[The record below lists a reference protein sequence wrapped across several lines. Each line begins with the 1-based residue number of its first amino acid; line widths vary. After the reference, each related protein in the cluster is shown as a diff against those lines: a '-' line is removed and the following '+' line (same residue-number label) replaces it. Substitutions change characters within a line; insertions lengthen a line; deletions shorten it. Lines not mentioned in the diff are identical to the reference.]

1 MSIPERFI
9 QRPIATT
16 LVMMAI
22 LLFGIASYRV
32 LPVSDLPNVDYPT
45 INVNASLPG
54 ANPDT
59 MAAAVALPL
68 EKQFSNIA
76 GLDSMVS
83 SNRVG
88 STSIVLQF
96 SLDRNLDGAAE
107 DVQAAIS
114 QAARQLP
121 PNMPAPPSYS
131 RQNPADYPVLNVA
144 LTSATLQLSD
154 VDEYAETLIAP
165 SISTVNGVALVQIFG
180 QFKYSPHIQLDP
192 QALSTRQIGID
203 DVENALT
210 NGNVNLP
217 TGTLWGPQ
225 RAPTVQTQGQ
235 LYNAADYSKLI
246 VAYRNGSPV
255 RLSDLGRV
263 IDSVQ
268 NDKNLNFY
276 YDANSPHGTIAIQMA
291 VFKQPGTNA
300 VQVVDGIKAM
310 LPRLQA
316 ALPPSVNMYVLFDR
330 SITIRNSVD
339 DVKFTL
345 ELALFLV
352 IMVIFLFLRNL
363 SATTIP
369 SLALP
374 FSLVGTFAVMYL
386 GGYSLD
392 NLSLMALTL
401 SVGFVVDDAIVML
414 ENIVRHMEH
423 GEGVMEA
430 AINGSGEIGFT
441 ILSMTLSLSAVFIP
455 VLFMGGVLGRL
466 LHEFAVTIMAAIL
479 VSGFVS
485 LTLTP
490 MLCSRF
496 LKPHHEVKHGRLY
509 NFFESMQVG
518 LEKGYDRCLQVALR
532 HKLATMMFSAA
543 LVVGTY
549 YLAVIIPK
557 GFLPSEDIDQI
568 NGTTEAIEGIS
579 FDAMVEHQKQVGE
592 ILMQDPAVA
601 YVMSGIGAGGR
612 TLNQGSLNI
621 RLKPRSERPQVD
633 QVINELRPKLAAVP
647 GITTY
652 LRNDP
657 PIRIGGLQSK
667 ALYQFTIQ
675 SPNTKELYDSAE
687 GFTAKMRALP
697 GLTDVSSDLQIRN
710 PQINVDIDRDAA
722 SSYGVTVNQIE
733 DALYSAYGQRQIST
747 IFAPNNQ
754 YWVIL
759 ELEPEYQ
766 RDANKIASLYV
777 HSMTS
782 PAFPNGGQL
791 VPLSAVAK
799 LTPTLGPLSVNH
811 LGQLPAVT
819 ISFNLKPGTSI
830 GDAVNEINNLARQAL
845 PPTTTTTFQGNAQA
859 FQSSLAGLGM
869 LLVMAILVIYIILG
883 ILYESFLHPITIL
896 SGLPSAGFGALL
908 SLYLFHMAATKG
920 WVSPLLDMNL
930 DIYGF
935 VGIIMLI
942 GIVKKNA
949 IMMIDFALEAQRKEG
964 LSPAEAIYQGC
975 LVRFRPI
982 MMTTM
987 AALMGTLPI
996 ALGLG
1001 AGGEAR
1007 RPLGVSVV
1015 GGLAFSQVVTLFLT
1029 PVFYI
1034 YMEQV
1039 KEWGTRVFGRKHGVE
1054 SETGPSSHGPV
1065 PSGPIGAPIART
1077 ADAPNLSDLGSSR

>member
-45 INVNASLPG
+45 ISVNANLPG

-76 GLDSMVS
+76 GLDSMIS

-88 STSIVLQF
+88 ATSIVLQF
-96 SLDRNLDGAAE
+96 NLDRNLDGAAQ

-121 PNMPAPPSYS
+121 PGMPAPPSYY
-131 RQNPADYPVLNVA
+131 RQNPADYPVLFLA
-144 LTSATLQLSD
+144 LTSDTLELSA
-154 VDEYAETLIAP
+154 VDEYAETYIAP
-165 SISTVNGVALVQIFG
+165 SVSTVNGVALVQIYG
-180 QFKYSPHIQLDP
+180 QFKYAPHIQLDP
-192 QALSTRQIGID
+192 EALATRRIGID

-217 TGTLWGPQ
+217 TGTIWGSQ

-263 IDSVQ
+263 VDSVQ
-268 NDKNLNFY
+268 NDKNVNFF
-276 YDANSPHGTIAIQMA
+276 YDADLPRGISAIPM
-291 VFKQPGTNA
+291 VIFKQPGTNA
-300 VQVVDGIKAM
+300 VQVVNGIKAM
-310 LPRLQA
+310 LPRLEST
-316 ALPPSVNMYVLFDR
+316 LPPSVKMRVLFDR
-330 SITIRNSVD
+330 SVTVRNSVD

-374 FSLVGTFAVMYL
+374 FSLVGTFAVMYVF
-386 GGYSLD
+386 GYSID

-414 ENIVRHMEH
+414 ENIVRHMEQ
-423 GEGVMEA
+423 GESAMAA
-430 AINGSGEIGFT
+430 AINGSEEIGFT
-441 ILSMTLSLSAVFIP
+441 IISMTLSLSAVFIP
-455 VLFMGGVLGRL
+455 VLFMGGVIGRL

-496 LKPHHEVKHGRLY
+496 LKPHHEIRHGRLY

-518 LEKGYDRCLQVALR
+518 LERIYDRCLRVVLR
-532 HKLATMMFSAA
+532 HKLATMLFSAS

-579 FDAMVEHQKQVGE
+579 FNAMVEHQRQICE
-592 ILMQDPAVA
+592 ILVQDPSVD
-601 YVMSGIGAGGR
+601 YVLSSIGSGGR
-612 TLNQGSLNI
+612 TLNQGGLNI

-647 GITTY
+647 GMVTF

-667 ALYQFTIQ
+667 ALYQFTMQ
-675 SPNTKELYDSAE
+675 SPKTSELYSSAQD
-687 GFTAKMRALP
+687 FTAKMRALP

-710 PQINVDIDRDAA
+710 PQINIEIDRDAA
-722 SSYGVTVNQIE
+722 SSYGVSVNQIE
-733 DALYSAYGQRQIST
+733 DAIYSAYGQRQIST

-777 HSMTS
+777 HSVPGSQSFTS
-782 PAFPNGGQL
+782 ASGQL
-791 VPLSAVAK
+791 VPISAVAK
-799 LTPTLGPLSVNH
+799 LSSTLGPLSVNH

-819 ISFNLKPGTSI
+819 VSFNLKAGTSI
-830 GDAVNEINNLARQAL
+830 GDAVAEISDLARQAL

-859 FQSSLAGLGM
+859 FQSSLAGLGV
-869 LLVMAILVIYIILG
+869 LLAMAILVIYIILG

-908 SLYLFHMAATKG
+908 SLYLFHTAATKG
-920 WVSPLLDMNL
+920 WISPLLDMNL

-935 VGIIMLI
+935 VGIMMLI

-964 LSPAEAIYQGC
+964 KSPTEAIYQGC

-996 ALGLG
+996 ALGIG

-1034 YMEQV
+1034 YMEDAKQ
-1039 KEWGTRVFGRKHGVE
+1039 WGARIFAHMGDAE
-1054 SETGPSSHGPV
+1054 SEPHSSSSGTFSTGPVGPPV
-1065 PSGPIGAPIART
+1065 VRSK
-1077 ADAPNLSDLGSSR
+1077 DAPEL